1 MVLLHFPDCSGKGE
15 KLNHLLG
22 FRPAG
27 SLGLP
32 FLESLFQF
40 LNHRFIS
47 D

>member
-1 MVLLHFPDCSGKGE
+1 MVLLHFPDCSGKAQ

-27 SLGLP
+27 LP
-32 FLESLFQF
+32 VLVVPDGHFQF